1 MSVRTHRSESEK
13 PKPQM
18 REPKAKKEKKEK
30 KEKELSPEERARI
43 TLKREVA
50 MALGLWDKVEQIGW
64 GGLSAAETGRIGAAL
79 QRRLR
84 EANPSA

>member
-1 MSVRTHRSESEK
+1 MSVRTHR
-13 PKPQM
+13 P
-18 REPKAKKEKKEK
+18 EPGKAKQEMRHPKEKKK

-43 TLKREVA
+43 ALKREVA